1 MKPKFSLTRLITTVF
16 LFNLL
21 VFFSCA
27 KEGSQN
33 GTPSQQEEQA
43 SMVSS
48 ESDGEAEIIF
58 NGIFDDAMGVNDDV
72 GMAGTGVFG
81 RTFLTNTNGGSGMQR
96 LNGCITVTITHPSNT
111 VFPARVVIDFGTA
124 GCLGNDLHVRKGK
137 IISEYTNRLIVPG
150 AIATTTFDGF
160 YIDSIKVEG
169 TYKITNTSSLVTTQ
183 LSRQFTVDII
193 DGKLYKPNG
202 NYTEWN
208 SHKVITQI
216 EGLLTPDYPRDDIF
230 KIEGSAHG
238 KVKKGSLLV
247 AWESAII
254 EPLIKKFFCP
264 WIVKGSIKT
273 TRVNTSANS
282 AWVAVLDFGN
292 GDCDK
297 KAVITINGTA
307 HNITLH

>member
-1 MKPKFSLTRLITTVF
+1 
-16 LFNLL
+16 
-21 VFFSCA
+21 
-27 KEGSQN
+27 
-33 GTPSQQEEQA
+33 
-43 SMVSS
+43 MVSS

-58 NGIFDDAMGVNDDV
+58 NGIFDDAMGVSDDV

-81 RTFLTNTNGGSGMQR
+81 RTYPTNTNGGSDMQR
-96 LNGCITVTITHPSNT
+96 LNGCITVTVTHPSNT
-111 VFPARVVIDFGTA
+111 VFPVRVVIDFGTA

-137 IISEYTNRLIVPG
+137 IINEYTNRLIVPG
-150 AIATTTFDGF
+150 AIATSTFDGF

-169 TYKITNTSSLVTTQ
+169 TQKITNTSSTLTTQ
-183 LSRQFTVDII
+183 ISRQFTTDVIN
-193 DGKLYKPNG
+193 GNLYKPNG

-208 SHKVITQI
+208 SHKVITQTA
-216 EGLLTPDYPRDDIF
+216 GLVTPDYPRDDIF
-230 KIEGSAHG
+230 KIEGSSYG
-238 KVKKGSLLV
+238 KVKRGSLLV

-273 TRVNTSANS
+273 TRVNTSSNN

-292 GDCDK
+292 GDCDN